1 MRPFVLFDPIHLATL
16 AVTCIIIIVATYWIK
31 HLDGH
36 RLEHARVSLG
46 VLLLVHLFMQ
56 LFNSFSYG
64 LPWQESIPLHMC
76 DLSKLTIA
84 LFLLGYGKKFFFCG
98 LFWGTIPAIMALL
111 TPALRFTFPDAEFV
125 NFYYGHGLI
134 ILGVSVSVFAL
145 NQSPTFR
152 DFLWLVQVTLALT
165 VILFFINHLL
175 GEGANF
181 WYLKDKPPGDTIMN
195 YFPDAPYHLIA
206 LIPVA
211 IFAFFLTYL
220 PFLMKGQS
228 R

>member
-1 MRPFVLFDPIHLATL
+1 
-16 AVTCIIIIVATYWIK
+16 
-31 HLDGH
+31 
-36 RLEHARVSLG
+36 
-46 VLLLVHLFMQ
+46 
-56 LFNSFSYG
+56 
-64 LPWQESIPLHMC
+64 
-76 DLSKLTIA
+76 
-84 LFLLGYGKKFFFCG
+84 
-98 LFWGTIPAIMALL
+98 MALL